1 MLSSIQEG
9 LDFTLWS
16 MISLL
21 SNLPKRNENM
31 YLQKDLE
38 KNIYYSLIHNSQ
50 KMENGINICQL
61 MNG

>member
-21 SNLPKRNENM
+21 SNLPKRNENL
-31 YLQKDLE
+31 YLHKDLE

>member
-61 MNG
+61 NG

>member
-1 MLSSIQEG
+1 MLSSFQEG

-16 MISLL
+16 IISVL
-21 SNLPKRNENM
+21 SSLPKRNENM

-38 KNIYYSLIHNSQ
+38 ENIYYSLVHNSQ
-50 KMENGINICQL
+50 KMENDINICQL